1 MLPIKNRLKKKKDFE
16 KVLKEGKS
24 VKWDGLALKY
34 CSNSFKESR
43 FGIIVSKKVSKKAV
57 VRNKIKR
64 RIREILR
71 RELEKIKKS
80 QDIVFFVFPE
90 FKNKEFPEVQKIV
103 IKLLKKGKL
112 LKND

>member
-1 MLPIKNRLKKKKDFE
+1 MLPTKNRLKKKKDFE
-16 KVLKEGKS
+16 KILKEGRS

-34 CSNSFKESR
+34 YSNSFKESR
-43 FGIIVSKKVSKKAV
+43 FGIIVSKRVSKRAV

-71 RELEKIKKS
+71 RELKKIKKG
-80 QDIVFFVFPE
+80 QDIILFVFPE
-90 FKNKEFPEVQKIV
+90 LKNKEFLEIQEMV

-112 LKND
+112 LKNG